1 MTKVAF
7 QGEKGAFSEDA
18 AYHYF
23 GNHTDCIP
31 KNTFKDVFQSVVSSE
46 CQYGIIPIEN
56 TTTGSIHH
64 NVDFLLDFN
73 LSVIGEIILR
83 IQHNL
88 LTMARCR
95 LKDIEKVYS
104 HPQALEQ
111 CSNFLNSLKNTEII
125 PMYDTAGS
133 ARFIAEQKSITGAA
147 IASRRAAEVYNLHIL
162 KKDIENNHKNYT
174 RFLIIS
180 QNVNNPKQGGKTSIV
195 FSTKD
200 IPGALFKSLSVF
212 ALRDINLLKIESRP
226 LRKGPWEYWFYLDFE
241 GSIEEETCRNAI
253 NHLKEITD
261 FLKILGSYPKG
272 KVFE

>member
-1 MTKVAF
+1 MERVAF
-7 QGEKGAFSEDA
+7 QGEKGAYSEDA

-23 GNHTDCIP
+23 GNQIRCVP
-31 KNTFKDVFQSVVSSE
+31 KDTFKNVFHAVLSSE
-46 CQYGIIPIEN
+46 CEYGIIPIEN

-64 NVDFLLDFN
+64 NVDLLLEFN
-73 LSVIGEIILR
+73 LSIVGEVILR

-88 LTMARCR
+88 LALKKIR
-95 LKDIEKVYS
+95 LKDIQKVYS

-111 CSNFLNSLKNTEII
+111 CSHFLNSLKNIEII

-133 ARFIAEQKSITGAA
+133 ARYIAEEKSTIGAA
-147 IASRRAAEVYNLHIL
+147 IASHRAGAVYNLHVI
-162 KKDIENNHKNYT
+162 KKDIENNHQNYT

-180 QNVNNPKQGGKTSIV
+180 RTLNNPKQGGKTSIV
-195 FSTKD
+195 FSTKN

-241 GSIEEETCRNAI
+241 GSIEEKACRNAI

-261 FLKILGSYPKG
+261 FLKILGSYPNG